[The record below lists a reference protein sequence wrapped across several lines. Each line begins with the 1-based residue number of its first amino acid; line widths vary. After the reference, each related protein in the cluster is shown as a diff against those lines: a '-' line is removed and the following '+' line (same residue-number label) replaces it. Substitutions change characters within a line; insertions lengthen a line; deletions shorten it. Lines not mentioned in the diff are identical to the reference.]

1 MIRDKWLNERGGGG
15 AKVVE
20 EEPVKKESEVQ
31 NGEEENANSVNEEKP
46 VESDV

>member
-1 MIRDKWLNERGGGG
+1 MVTGKGGGGGG

-20 EEPVKKESEVQ
+20 EKPFEKESDVQ
-31 NGEEENANSVNEEKP
+31 NGEEENANSVYEDKP